1 MLCGI
6 YVSATFA
13 VSHSLVITLAYYY
26 GDNVELSPVF
36 HSAFCLLSSYSSD
49 VRAEQSARFLLHG
62 GPCMENVF
70 FNSLVVVC
78 GFFNPTPVKATTLA
92 YFRN

>member
-1 MLCGI
+1 MYCVDVVFLLNEMRNMLCGI

-49 VRAEQSARFLLHG
+49 VRAEQSARYF
-62 GPCMENVF
+62 VAWRTF
-70 FNSLVVVC
+70 F
-78 GFFNPTPVKATTLA
+78 FI
-92 YFRN
+92 